1 MKKPDI
7 NFKHLK
13 EANEGYFEH
22 MSVASWYA
30 IRLGC
35 LALRIAIH
43 AIIPFIWFNTMDS
56 TLRRLA
62 QDKNDRK
69 CLKSRY
75 LN

>member
-1 MKKPDI
+1 
-7 NFKHLK
+7 
-13 EANEGYFEH
+13 
-22 MSVASWYA
+22 MSIAIWYS